1 MKKFFMNLLSSFMG
15 AWIALVVFGVF
26 AVVMIILMV
35 GKTMTGIAEKSAELK
50 AKTVLVLNLDGS
62 IEETETATEFD
73 YSQLVTGSLDKP
85 QTLNVIVKALR
96 EGKDNDKIKA
106 LYIKCGEVSSSPAT
120 VHSIYEAVKEF
131 KTSGKKVYAYGDIM
145 TQGAYYVASLSD
157 SIFLNPQG
165 EFVLQGVSGGTF
177 YLKNLFDKIG
187 VDFQIA
193 KVGTFKSA
201 VEPYIMNEMSEPA
214 RAQLDTL
221 YGNIWNVMKDDI
233 AKAKNINASL
243 LDSAVN
249 SCIMFSRPERAVK
262 LGLVSKLCYE
272 REMDYKFARLTGQDK
287 EDLNYLGTADFAGN
301 VSDYSK
307 NDEHVAVLYATGE
320 ISETTSAGINCFDL
334 VPVILD
340 LAENDDVKGLVFRV
354 NSPGGS
360 VFGSEQIA
368 DALKQFKKTGKPF
381 AVSMGDYAASGGYWI
396 SADAERIFADPLTIT
411 GSIGIFGVVPN
422 IQPLLQ
428 KLGVTVNTVS
438 TNPNGNFSI
447 PFKPLNEAQMAALDA
462 NIHVGYD
469 KFIKRVANG
478 RKMPETKVRAIAEGR
493 VYDGASALKL
503 GLVDQLGSLDDAIKW
518 VASKASVDS
527 DAYCFYP
534 DVNPSFWDMV
544 MSAGNDSMGKLLV
557 RSLGDN
563 TSELMVWKL
572 KSILYRKHEQALM
585 MPLSIKL

>member
-340 LAENDDVKGLVFRV
+340 LAENDDVKGLVLRV

>member
-201 VEPYIMNEMSEPA
+201 VEPYIMNEM
-214 RAQLDTL
+214 RA
-221 YGNIWNVMKDDI
+221 
-233 AKAKNINASL
+233 
-243 LDSAVN
+243 
-249 SCIMFSRPERAVK
+249 
-262 LGLVSKLCYE
+262 
-272 REMDYKFARLTGQDK
+272 
-287 EDLNYLGTADFAGN
+287 GTCTA
-301 VSDYSK
+301 
-307 NDEHVAVLYATGE
+307 
-320 ISETTSAGINCFDL
+320 
-334 VPVILD
+334 
-340 LAENDDVKGLVFRV
+340 
-354 NSPGGS
+354 
-360 VFGSEQIA
+360 
-368 DALKQFKKTGKPF
+368 
-381 AVSMGDYAASGGYWI
+381 
-396 SADAERIFADPLTIT
+396 
-411 GSIGIFGVVPN
+411 
-422 IQPLLQ
+422 
-428 KLGVTVNTVS
+428 
-438 TNPNGNFSI
+438 
-447 PFKPLNEAQMAALDA
+447 
-462 NIHVGYD
+462 
-469 KFIKRVANG
+469 
-478 RKMPETKVRAIAEGR
+478 
-493 VYDGASALKL
+493 
-503 GLVDQLGSLDDAIKW
+503 
-518 VASKASVDS
+518 
-527 DAYCFYP
+527 
-534 DVNPSFWDMV
+534 
-544 MSAGNDSMGKLLV
+544 
-557 RSLGDN
+557 
-563 TSELMVWKL
+563 
-572 KSILYRKHEQALM
+572 
-585 MPLSIKL
+585 

>member
-1 MKKFFMNLLSSFMG
+1 
-15 AWIALVVFGVF
+15 
-26 AVVMIILMV
+26 
-35 GKTMTGIAEKSAELK
+35 
-50 AKTVLVLNLDGS
+50 
-62 IEETETATEFD
+62 
-73 YSQLVTGSLDKP
+73 
-85 QTLNVIVKALR
+85 
-96 EGKDNDKIKA
+96 
-106 LYIKCGEVSSSPAT
+106 
-120 VHSIYEAVKEF
+120 
-131 KTSGKKVYAYGDIM
+131 
-145 TQGAYYVASLSD
+145 
-157 SIFLNPQG
+157 
-165 EFVLQGVSGGTF
+165 
-177 YLKNLFDKIG
+177 
-187 VDFQIA
+187 
-193 KVGTFKSA
+193 
-201 VEPYIMNEMSEPA
+201 
-214 RAQLDTL
+214 
-221 YGNIWNVMKDDI
+221 
-233 AKAKNINASL
+233 
-243 LDSAVN
+243 
-249 SCIMFSRPERAVK
+249 MFSRPERAVK

-340 LAENDDVKGLVFRV
+340 LAENDDVKGLVLRV